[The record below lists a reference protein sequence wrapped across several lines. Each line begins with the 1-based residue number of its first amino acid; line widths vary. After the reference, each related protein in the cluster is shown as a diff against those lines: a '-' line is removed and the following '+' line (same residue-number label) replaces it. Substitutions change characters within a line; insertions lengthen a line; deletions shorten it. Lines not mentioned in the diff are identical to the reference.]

1 MSLVR
6 RNIVVNVL
14 GKGASALFTLIFV
27 PLHLKYLGVEAYGLV
42 GFYVTMQTMFL
53 LVDMGFS
60 GTFTREIARLS
71 VSTDKAG
78 VMRDLCRTFE
88 VGFLVIGSIAA
99 VLALVLSQVIA
110 SQWVR
115 PENLAV
121 DSVATAIGLM
131 GVSIGLQFPFMIYQG
146 GLLGLQRQST
156 LSGLNITAGLLR
168 GLGGLLVLMF
178 VDSSV
183 NAFFGWQAVVST
195 FQFFSG
201 RFFVWRSM
209 PRSEEPCR
217 LNFGLVIPL
226 WRFAAGMAG
235 IAVCSVVLMHAD
247 KLILSRM
254 ITLEQFGYYSL
265 ASMTAG
271 IPFMLAGPI
280 NNAVYPRL
288 TQLVVLEQVSE
299 LALFYHRAC
308 QITAVMVIP
317 AGLFLAIFSKE
328 FMLSWTGNPTVAQN
342 THQLVSILAIGSM
355 LLAIMYIPYALQLAF
370 SWTKLALY
378 FNITSII
385 ILIPSMIWLTNIYG
399 VIGACFVWLL
409 LNAAYVLGM
418 IQLMHKRILPNE
430 KLVWYRDDVGKPLF
444 SVLLIMAIG
453 KLFVDPAMPKLG
465 LAFLLVLTLLVSTFV
480 AAMSAPLIRV
490 MMLTHWQV
498 WRSAKYL
505 SK

>member
-1 MSLVR
+1 MSLVT
-6 RNIVVNVL
+6 RNIFANVL

-27 PLHLKYLGVEAYGLV
+27 PLHLKYMGIEAYGLV
-42 GFYVTMQTMFL
+42 GFYATMQTIFL

-60 GTFTREIARLS
+60 GAFTREIARLS
-71 VSTDKAG
+71 VSTDNAG
-78 VMRDLCRTFE
+78 KMRDLSRTFE
-88 VGFLVIGSIAA
+88 VGFLLIGCIVA
-99 VLALVLSQVIA
+99 VLAISLSQTIA
-110 SQWVR
+110 SHWVH
-115 PENLAV
+115 PENLSSS
-121 DSVATAIGLM
+121 SVAAAIGLM

-156 LSGLNITAGLLR
+156 LSGLNIASGLLR

-178 VDSSV
+178 VDSSIS
-183 NAFFGWQAVVST
+183 AFFAWQVIVST
-195 FQFFSG
+195 FQLFSG
-201 RFFVWRSM
+201 HFFIWRSL
-209 PRSEEPCR
+209 PRSERVCHF
-217 LNFGLVIPL
+217 NISLVAPL

-235 IAVCSVVLMHAD
+235 IAVCSVVLMQAD

-265 ASMTAG
+265 ASLAAG

-308 QITAVMVIP
+308 QIMAVLVIP
-317 AGLFLAIFSKE
+317 AGLFLVIFSKE
-328 FMLSWTGNPTVAQN
+328 FMLLWTGNLTVAQN
-342 THQLVSILAIGSM
+342 TYQLISILAAGST

-378 FNITSII
+378 FNISSII
-385 ILIPSMIWLTNIYG
+385 ILIPSTIWLVNIYG
-399 VIGACFVWLL
+399 ALGASFVWLI

-430 KLVWYRDDVGKPLF
+430 KLAWYRDDLGKPF
-444 SVLLIMAIG
+444 SAVLLIMVIS
-453 KLFVDPAMPKLG
+453 KLIVDSAMPELG
-465 LAFLLVLTLLVSTFV
+465 LAFLLILTLLISTL
-480 AAMSAPLIRV
+480 AAAVSAPLIRV
-490 MMLTHWQV
+490 MVLTRWQV
-498 WRSAKYL
+498 WRSAKYQ